1 MVDVEHSMEIKHVL
15 VPVVVQHLAGVVV
28 QGVRKMIGVGH
39 IEIIMEHMM
48 DKSPKAKALNKNI
61 I

>member
-1 MVDVEHSMEIKHVL
+1 MEGVEHRMEIKHVL
-15 VPVVVQHLAGVVV
+15 VQVVVLHLAGAVV
-28 QGVRKMIGVGH
+28 QRVRKMIGVGH